1 MVTESDHLAS
11 SNVVVPAIRT
21 DSSYLRK
28 PILVALQH
36 NSMPHPP
43 HPLATVSQILLT
55 PSAADGVSEQL
66 EDDLRV
72 VGCMLIQEAG
82 ILLDL

>member
-1 MVTESDHLAS
+1 
-11 SNVVVPAIRT
+11 
-21 DSSYLRK
+21 
-28 PILVALQH
+28 
-36 NSMPHPP
+36 MPHPP